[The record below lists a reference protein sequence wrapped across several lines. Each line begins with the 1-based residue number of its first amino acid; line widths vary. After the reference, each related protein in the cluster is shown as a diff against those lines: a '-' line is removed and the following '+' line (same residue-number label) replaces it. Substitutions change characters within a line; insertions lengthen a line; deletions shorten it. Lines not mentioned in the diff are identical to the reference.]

1 MNNKGITL
9 VAMVV
14 TIIVMIILAGVSIT
28 LIRGDD
34 SSIITEAEKS
44 VYKNSITQIEEKINE
59 FYINNYNDMPELR
72 NKAISL
78 ILYYEMDR
86 YTGDLMYKNNWVDT
100 SNLTDTMFHKENQF
114 YTKIDTDTDKTKDIL
129 TDKYQFWSNSETS
142 LFELSW
148 EKTLEYN
155 GEEKT
160 FYLLNTK
167 NLTKMLGKD
176 AKILDL
182 NSNYETLNEVYAITA
197 DLRVFYL
204 PNGDLSNAIGIDP
217 SDIQATDNNR
227 IVFEAGSEIAN
238 NLNDGKEMT
247 VQQVKVHKK
256 VSIDSNSTITTLKD
270 IGKLSN
276 MQELIIN
283 NEIIESLDGI
293 ENAESLKVL
302 RLYGNKLESFKGI
315 NKCVNL
321 EKIYLHNFSD
331 EQFKELC
338 TAMKNTNYTKLKV
351 FAAVGFWHDHYTESF
366 TDERYVIPKI
376 YASGIVENKNMALT
390 NISPLSYLTSA
401 TKSSIDTFLLNNNAI
416 KDASALSGFANIKY
430 LKIDGNDL
438 TTLNGITNHSK
449 MIYLRVAGNKLLPN
463 ALDALKN
470 SSTGAGTLPKLT
482 TLDLRGNFELQNV
495 NAVSTCTKLTKLF
508 FKSDTSLN
516 RNDNDVK
523 LNTDQV
529 REIKDFL
536 NALGSG
542 LQIDA
547 KYSLALLS
555 ETSTKYESKD
565 ETMSVEAFQNLMYSK
580 NIIYL
585 SISNLKLLNEDGTE
599 ITSAEEYTSIISET
613 LSNLTRVRYLQ
624 LYNLPNLNSV
634 NFVTNM
640 KKLVELDVR
649 KCSKV
654 LDFTCLN
661 STDMEV
667 SKLAID
673 NVNIDLTKI
682 QPAINK
688 LGKTVYKV
696 DENGNIVYSS
706 GKAVTDAKYYWSKGY
721 GLVLCNAD
729 LYTQLPK
736 CTDLTRLMMHR
747 SWESDTVVIANKGI
761 KSSKAIQVDLTKLT
775 KLEYFYSYAIYCKYI
790 LPENVTYVSYSYVI
804 TTSYGA
810 MMDLSKCKK
819 IKEIHTSVPNA
830 KSVIISSLNTVPADN
845 NVEILSLNQQK
856 YLTDLSFLS
865 RFKNVKILDMN
876 SNSQQIMQ
884 LTDISVLND
893 LTKLEKFS
901 LSYAP
906 NIKELPSLAN
916 LSNLKTISV
925 TNSGLESIADSVNLR
940 KLTNL
945 TKLDFNINNI
955 LKIDG
960 LIPNEDT
967 DFENL
972 EYLNLEN
979 NCLENKATYDDYT
992 TLEYNVTTD
1001 IFVPLNR
1008 RKLRNLY
1015 VANNP
1020 NYTNTAALKT
1030 LTWTGKSGF

>member
-14 TIIVMIILAGVSIT
+14 TVIVMIILAGVSIT
-28 LIRGDD
+28 LITGDD

-78 ILYYEMDR
+78 ILYYEMDK
-86 YTGDLMYKNNWVDT
+86 YTGDLIYEDNWVDA

-148 EKTLEYN
+148 EKTLEYD

-167 NLTKMLGKD
+167 NLTKMFGED
-176 AKILDL
+176 VKILDL
-182 NSNYETLNEVYAITA
+182 NTNYETLNEVYAITA

-204 PNGDLSNAIGIDP
+204 PNGELSNAIGIDP
-217 SDIQATDNNR
+217 ADIQATDNNR

-247 VQQVKVHKK
+247 VQQVKVHKQ

-270 IGKLSN
+270 IGKLSS

-283 NEIIESLDGI
+283 NEIIESLEGI

-315 NKCVNL
+315 DKCINL
-321 EKIYLHNFSD
+321 EKIYLHDFSD

-351 FAAVGFWHDHYTESF
+351 FAAVGYWHDHYSESY

-390 NISPLSYLTSA
+390 NISPLSYLTSK
-401 TKSSIDTFLLNNNAI
+401 TKASIDTFLLNNNAI
-416 KDASALSGFANIKY
+416 TDASVLSGFSNIKY
-430 LKIDGNDL
+430 LKIDGNNL
-438 TTLNGITNHSK
+438 TTLNGIANHSK
-449 MIYLRVAGNKLLPN
+449 MIYLRVAGNKLVPN
-463 ALDALKN
+463 ALDVLKD
-470 SSTGAGTLPKLT
+470 SAGNATLPKLT

-555 ETSTKYESKD
+555 ETSTIFETKD
-565 ETMSVEAFQNLMYSK
+565 ETMSIEAFQNLAYAE

-585 SISNLKLLNEDGTE
+585 SISNLKLLNENGTE
-599 ITSAEEYTSIISET
+599 ITSAEEYTRIISET

-640 KKLVELDVR
+640 KTLVELDVR
-649 KCSKV
+649 KCNKV
-654 LDFTCLN
+654 VDFTCLN
-661 STDMEV
+661 SSTLNV
-667 SKLAID
+667 TKLAID
-673 NVNIDLTKI
+673 NLNVDLTTI
-682 QPAINK
+682 QTAINRM
-688 LGKTVYKV
+688 GKTVYKV
-696 DENGNIVYSS
+696 DENGDIVYKN
-706 GKAVTDAKYYWSKGY
+706 GVAVTDSRSYWSKGY
-721 GLVLCNAD
+721 GLVLCHYE
-729 LYTQLPK
+729 LYSQLPK
-736 CTDLTRLMMHR
+736 CTNLTRLMMHR
-747 SWESDTVVIANKGI
+747 SWEGDTTVIAAKGI
-761 KSSKAIQVDLTKLT
+761 KNSKAISVDLSNLT

-790 LPENVTYVSYSYVI
+790 LPENVTYVSYSYVT

-830 KSVIISSLNTVPADN
+830 KSVIISSLNTVPKDN
-845 NVEILSLNQQK
+845 NVEILSLNQQR

-865 RFKNVKILDMN
+865 RFKNVKVLDMV
-876 SNSQQIMQ
+876 SSSQQIMQ
-884 LTDISVLND
+884 LTDISALSNA
-893 LTKLEKFS
+893 TNLEEFN

-925 TNSGLESIADSVNLR
+925 TNSGLESITDSVNLR

-1001 IFVPLNR
+1001 IFVPLNL